1 MHSWIA
7 RTLWSGT
14 AAVGIG
20 GIAGMLTLILRGVGD
35 VSGAMAVRGVLL
47 VSVAV
52 FGFSLVTL
60 VVLLAVNELSRST
73 QAPQ

>member
-1 MHSWIA
+1 
-7 RTLWSGT
+7 
-14 AAVGIG
+14 
-20 GIAGMLTLILRGVGD
+20 MLTLILRGVGD